1 MAEDV
6 PLAGLTTLGVGG
18 PARFFAR
25 CRSAGS
31 LAEVLDGA
39 RSRAL
44 PIFLL
49 GGGSNLLASDAGFPG
64 VVIQLADES
73 IELVDEGS
81 GSVRVRAAAGV
92 EWDALVART
101 VAEGLAGLECLSG
114 IPGKVGAAPIQNV
127 GAYGQEVAET
137 IRAVEV
143 VKLET
148 GERRVIAGG
157 HCGFAYRHSHFKS
170 RWRGRYAVVGV
181 EFLLR
186 RQRWGTVRYAEL
198 RRRFGSSRPGLGEV
212 RQTVLAVR
220 RSKSMVLDRGDP
232 NRRSAGSF
240 FVNPVLSPDE
250 AAEIRSRC
258 PGLTGRP
265 MPQFPA
271 AGGRASAGRASA
283 GRASAGRASAGRV
296 KLSAAWLIEEAGFRR
311 GERLGRAGISTRHSL
326 ALVNRGGATA
336 AEIVALAAKIRRRV
350 RQVSGVTLEPEPV
363 FLGFKEDVATLL
375 G

>member
-114 IPGKVGAAPIQNV
+114 IPGKAGAAPIQNV

-212 RQTVLAVR
+212 REAVLAVR

-258 PGLTGRP
+258 PGVTGRP

-271 AGGRASAGRASA
+271 AG
-283 GRASAGRASAGRV
+283 GRASAGRV

-363 FLGFKEDVATLL
+363 FLGFEKDVDALL